1 LKGTAIEGCV
11 EYASGYLVED
21 AEEVDL

>member
-1 LKGTAIEGCV
+1 LKGTAIEGRV
-11 EYASGYLVED
+11 EYASGHLVEK